1 MKVKEFSDGSYLEY
15 AEGNFDQWCVYMV
28 NPAKNYRRPPLDVD
42 YFGFLKEQAQTY
54 GAEKIY
60 NDFVAFYNQTGK
72 VVEQRVLEFIEHL
85 AVTSYGDKCLEFSKM
100 FTILYMGML
109 AEENK
114 AYTRLG
120 KRIKRLGMHKLLIE
134 NEPVSVAANFM
145 RNMGWRQIDAMC
157 KERGF

>member
-15 AEGNFDQWCVYMV
+15 ADGNFDQWCVYMV
-28 NPAKNYRRPPLDVD
+28 NPAKNFRRPPLDVD

-54 GAEKIY
+54 GADKIY

-72 VVEQRVLEFIEHL
+72 VVETRVLDFIEHL
-85 AVTSYGDKCLEFSKM
+85 AVTGYGDKWLDFSKM

-120 KRIKRLGMHKLLIE
+120 KRIKRFGMHKLLIE